1 MARRAFLTDAER
13 QDLLGVPTAR
23 EDLARHY
30 ILSTRDLTL
39 VEARRGDANRI
50 GFAVQLALL
59 RHPGFGFSMETGAPS
74 HLVAFVGDQIGVAA
88 SAFAGYAARP
98 ATASL
103 HAREAEAALGLRPPT
118 RADLPMILEA
128 GTLAAWSTD
137 RAVPIVNGIVAALQ
151 RSCITLPAAA
161 VIERVGLASRARAR
175 RRAYD
180 VLLAAVP
187 AEVRARLDPLL
198 TADPETGV
206 TPLAWLREISVA
218 PSADNV
224 RGLLDRRSAR
234 SGCRL
239 RSPKRSTLIDCVSL
253 CARAGHRRR
262 RSSRAIRLPG
272 AMRSLLPPSS
282 NWRRR

>member
-23 EDLARHY
+23 EELARHY
-30 ILSTRDLTL
+30 ILSTHDIGL

-59 RHPGFGFSMETGAPS
+59 RHPGFGFSIETGAPS

-118 RADLPMILEA
+118 RADLPIILKA
-128 GTLAAWSTD
+128 GTLTAWSTD

-151 RSCITLPAAA
+151 RSCLTLPAAA
-161 VIERVGLASRARAR
+161 VIERVGLASSPRP
-175 RRAYD
+175 
-180 VLLAAVP
+180 V
-187 AEVRARLDPLL
+187 
-198 TADPETGV
+198 
-206 TPLAWLREISVA
+206 VA
-218 PSADNV
+218 PMMYC
-224 RGLLDRRSAR
+224 LPPFLPKFAR
-234 SGCRL
+234 V
-239 RSPKRSTLIDCVSL
+239 STL
-253 CARAGHRRR
+253 
-262 RSSRAIRLPG
+262 
-272 AMRSLLPPSS
+272 SLLPIPTQGL
-282 NWRRR
+282 RRLRGYARSALRQARTTCAAYSTG